1 MLFLDFDLNILF
13 RARKA
18 TGAFEKRAPGPRE
31 NLAGDWGGP
40 FPLAGPSF
48 ADFFFCAHC
57 SPFFPNKEPGPRLVH
72 STPSSINDF
81 ELEDYD
87 FWRYVGYVT
96 LCPADRETWVVWRLI
111 FLEKPGGI
119 WLKTQFSIRNP
130 SFLHSTFNP
139 ILTMPVNT
147 DTFENSTELKIS
159 ILSENNFCMLLRRLE
174 SKAVL
179 KEKKRELFK
188 EMNLLNI

>member
-1 MLFLDFDLNILF
+1 MGEKD
-13 RARKA
+13 
-18 TGAFEKRAPGPRE
+18 EKRG

-48 ADFFFCAHC
+48 ADVFFFFCAHC
-57 SPFFPNKEPGPRLVH
+57 SPFFPTKEPGPRLVY
-72 STPSSINDF
+72 STPSSDF

-87 FWRYVGYVT
+87 FWRDVGWVT
-96 LCPADRETWVVWRLI
+96 LCPADRETWVVWHLI
-111 FLEKPGGI
+111 VLENPGGI

-139 ILTMPVNT
+139 ILTMPVKT

-159 ILSENNFCMLLRRLE
+159 IRSENNFCMLLRRLE

-179 KEKKRELFK
+179 KEKRENCLK
-188 EMNLLNI
+188 IWTCCMERRSSGEKKNSKAICTSLLR